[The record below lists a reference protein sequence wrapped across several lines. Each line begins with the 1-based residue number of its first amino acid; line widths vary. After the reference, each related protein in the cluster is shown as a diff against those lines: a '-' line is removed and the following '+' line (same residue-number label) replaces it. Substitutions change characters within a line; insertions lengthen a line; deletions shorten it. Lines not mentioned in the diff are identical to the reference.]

1 MPTDSR
7 PATKTATTVPD
18 PPVRPRDPHLPGQF
32 PEFLLPPRDD
42 QGRLPAHLPIG
53 LMSFRSEYAAQTELL
68 MAATVMYVLPLVVF
82 FVFMQKQIVAGIQL
96 GGVKG

>member
-1 MPTDSR
+1 MI
-7 PATKTATTVPD
+7 K
-18 PPVRPRDPHLPGQF
+18 
-32 PEFLLPPRDD
+32 DD
-42 QGRLPAHLPIG
+42 YLRTLPIG